1 LIQVSLE
8 PESRSVSPGQRAE
21 FIITAENT
29 GTEPQAQSIELTGL
43 PDAWYSISFDVS
55 ERALPGEKRS
65 GRLVI
70 SVPSTINGG
79 NYDFDV
85 AVLSGSAE
93 SSASGSIAVSS
104 ALPEPQPEPA
114 RPEASSTAPSTA
126 EAVSVMPVVTLEA
139 GLVVWRGQGQQPE
152 RKVLTISNPGKVEA
166 DYQLTVEGLEPP
178 WYTVL
183 NRVRVGAGQQ
193 LQTDFTIHPPTG
205 ARQQDYPYRI
215 YVSVEGRPDL
225 RSEASGW
232 LAIPGAG
239 GVTAPAPA
247 AVPEAPAVSATPP
260 RPARPDGVSP
270 PDVVLS
276 PRSNFSFGRSE
287 AVAQALVTV
296 YNRSKVRER
305 YRILINGIPEDW
317 YRLSDSE
324 VRLDPGENRQ
334 VSLRLA
340 PVTGPSTP
348 AGEYE
353 FLVRAV
359 PDGMEEYFGEAL
371 GVISIT
377 GVPKYEARLDPLEAE
392 GTRKD
397 YSLRVENTGDTTLRL
412 TLDPSDPESRCKF
425 KLPET
430 RTVDPGQVGLLQ
442 LRVGAK
448 RNGFVGPPET
458 FDFRVRIDSEDPDV
472 VTAKETF
479 DGRFIHH
486 PKVPYRTVFILGFV
500 CALVGFVFLLVWL
513 FSPTFERAGNWIGCQ
528 LDNEYRFS
536 ADTPGL
542 RKESCDG
549 EPREQ
554 QLEQWRRE
562 RQEEEAEEEDSSIGV
577 SERDG
582 LTLAYAPAPNAYAR
596 DG

>member
-1 LIQVSLE
+1 M
-8 PESRSVSPGQRAE
+8 SPGERAE
-21 FIITAENT
+21 FTITVENT
-29 GTEPQAQSIELTGL
+29 GTEPQAQSVELTGL
-43 PDAWYSISFDVS
+43 PDAWYAISFDVS

-70 SVPSTINGG
+70 SVPSTINSG

-93 SSASGSIAVSS
+93 SSASGSITVSS
-104 ALPEPQPEPA
+104 ALPEPQPEPVQA
-114 RPEASSTAPSTA
+114 EPSPAAPPAA
-126 EAVSVMPVVTLEA
+126 EAVTVMPVVTLEA
-139 GLVVWRGQGQQPE
+139 GLVIWRGQGQSPE
-152 RKVLTISNPGKVEA
+152 RKVLTISNPGSVEA
-166 DYQLTVEGLEPP
+166 DYDISVDGLEAA

-183 NRVRVGAGQQ
+183 NRVRVGPGQQ
-193 LQTDFTIHPPTG
+193 LQTDFTIHPPAG
-205 ARQQDYPYRI
+205 ARQQDYPYRLYI
-215 YVSVEGRPDL
+215 SVSGRPDL

-239 GVTAPAPA
+239 GTTTAAAP
-247 AVPEAPAVSATPP
+247 VAPVSAEPAQPP
-260 RPARPDGVSP
+260 RPARPEGVSP

-276 PRSNFSFGRSE
+276 PRSNFSFGRAD

-305 YRILINGIPEDW
+305 YRIFINGVPEDW

-359 PDGMEEYFGEAL
+359 PEGMEEYFGEAL

-377 GVPKYEARLDPLEAE
+377 GVPKYDARLDPLEAE

-397 YSLRVENTGDTTLRL
+397 YSVRVENTGDTSLRL
-412 TLDPSDPESRCKF
+412 TLAPADPESRCKF
-425 KLPET
+425 KVPET

-448 RNGFVGPPET
+448 RNGFVGAPET
-458 FDFRVRIDSEDPDV
+458 FDFRVRIESEDPEV
-472 VTAKETF
+472 QTAKDTF
-479 DGRFIHH
+479 DGRFVHH
-486 PKVPYRTVFILGFV
+486 PKIPYRTVFILGFV

-536 ADTPGL
+536 ADTPGV

-549 EPREQ
+549 DPREERLREWQ
-554 QLEQWRRE
+554 IE
-562 RQEEEAEEEDSSIGV
+562 RQEEADDDSSIGV
-577 SERDG
+577 SDRDRV
-582 LTLAYAPAPNAYAR
+582 TLAYLPPARAFVR
-596 DG
+596 GG